1 MRWRVIA
8 WVSSFAVVF
17 LFLPSLAVKMWAYV
31 TDAPWPS
38 KRWVFYIVIGLAL
51 FFGVRWRR
59 RRRISNQEKKKDE
72 LSLLFLAKE
81 RLVKGEISLEE
92 FREIRRELD

>member
-8 WVSSFAVVF
+8 WVSSFAVIF
-17 LFLPSLAVKMWAYV
+17 LFLPSLAVKMWTYV

-51 FFGVRWRR
+51 FWGVRWRR
-59 RRRISNQEKKKDE
+59 RRRISNREKKKDE